1 MNTLLS
7 LWKLWIINLLAQREA
22 HNERFCFG
30 WKSCYAFNMQAANEE
45 LQKQMFGS
53 SWGGNQIYSNAAY
66 WFVIKVIDL
75 YDNGSGT
82 VKI

>member
-1 MNTLLS
+1 
-7 LWKLWIINLLAQREA
+7 
-22 HNERFCFG
+22 
-30 WKSCYAFNMQAANEE
+30 MQAANEE

-75 YDNGSGT
+75 YDNSSGT